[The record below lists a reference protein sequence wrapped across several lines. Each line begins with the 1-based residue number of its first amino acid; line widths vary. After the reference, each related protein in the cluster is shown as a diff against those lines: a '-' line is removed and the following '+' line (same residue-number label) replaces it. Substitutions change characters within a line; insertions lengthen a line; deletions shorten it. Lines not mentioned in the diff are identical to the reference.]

1 MLSENLINRYIVQV
15 KVMSRSRVFEK
26 SRKFYELYDYM
37 IVIGEAVKSGLT
49 SVLCYAI
56 LGKVNSIIVC
66 HRVEKRKHSLHIVR
80 SLKMCRWML
89 FIFSR
94 EVIICI

>member
-26 SRKFYELYDYM
+26 VENFMNYT
-37 IVIGEAVKSGLT
+37 IGEAVKSRLT
-49 SVLCYAI
+49 SVLFYAI